1 MIITSQEQEKLL
13 NQFQNKN
20 KTLLECKAFIDGMTA
35 IIIHINKKHRQEERR
50 IKDLEVNFKTVKP
63 N

>member
-1 MIITSQEQEKLL
+1 MIITSQEQERLL

-20 KTLLECKAFIDGMTA
+20 KTFLECEAFIDGMTA
-35 IIIHINKKHRQEERR
+35 IIIHINKKQRQEERR

>member
-1 MIITSQEQEKLL
+1 MIITSEEQERLL

-20 KTLLECKAFIDGMTA
+20 KTLLECEAFIDGMTA

-50 IKDLEVNFKTVKP
+50 IKDMQVNFKTVKP

>member
-20 KTLLECKAFIDGMTA
+20 KTVLECEAFIDGMTA
-35 IIIHINKKHRQEERR
+35 IIIHINKKQRQEERR

-63 N
+63 K

>member
-1 MIITSQEQEKLL
+1 MIITTQEQKRLL

-20 KTLLECKAFIDGMTA
+20 KTVLECQAFIDGMTA

-63 N
+63 K

>member
-20 KTLLECKAFIDGMTA
+20 KTVLEWQAFIDGMTA

-50 IKDLEVNFKTVKP
+50 IKDLEVNFKTVNPK
-63 N
+63 

>member
-1 MIITSQEQEKLL
+1 MIITKEEQEKLL

-20 KTLLECKAFIDGMTA
+20 KTFLECEAFIDGMTA
-35 IIIHINKKHRQEERR
+35 IIIHINKKQRQEERR
-50 IKDLEVNFKTVKP
+50 IKDLTVNFETVKP

>member
-1 MIITSQEQEKLL
+1 MIITTQEQKRLL

-20 KTLLECKAFIDGMTA
+20 KTVLECQAFIDGMTA